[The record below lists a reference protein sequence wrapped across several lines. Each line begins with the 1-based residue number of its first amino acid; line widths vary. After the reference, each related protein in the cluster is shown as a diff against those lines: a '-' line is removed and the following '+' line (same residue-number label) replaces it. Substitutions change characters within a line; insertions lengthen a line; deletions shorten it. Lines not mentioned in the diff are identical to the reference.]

1 MALFVL
7 AVIGIVITQTW
18 VDWRETRKNSPIPS
32 WAKGTAMAS
41 VVAIS
46 LASAASYA
54 SVWIEDSGQSVSAS
68 APRFFWPELGFLLC
82 AMGVVILTARKKQI
96 RWMFILTGIIVAAF
110 WLGITFAA

>member
-7 AVIGIVITQTW
+7 VVVGIVVAQTW
-18 VDWRETRKNSPIPS
+18 LDWRDTRKDSPLPS

-54 SVWIEDSGQSVSAS
+54 SVWIEGSAQSAPSS
-68 APRFFWPELGFLLC
+68 APRLFWPELGFLLC
-82 AMGVVILTARKKQI
+82 ALGIVILTARKKRM
-96 RWMFILTGIIVAAF
+96 RWMFLLTGIVVAAF
-110 WLGITFAA
+110 WLGTIFSA

>member
-7 AVIGIVITQTW
+7 LVVGIVVAQTW
-18 VDWRETRKNSPIPS
+18 FDWRDARKNSPIPS

-54 SVWIEDSGQSVSAS
+54 SVWIEGSGQSVPGS
-68 APRFFWPELGFLLC
+68 APRFFWPEVGFLLC
-82 AMGVVILTARKKQI
+82 AMWIIILTARKKRI
-96 RWMFILTGIIVAAF
+96 RWMFILTGIVLAAF
-110 WLGITFAA
+110 WLGMTLSA